1 MVKMSYGKNVRKKVL
16 LFLRKSILNLREK
29 PFADYSRLML

>member
-1 MVKMSYGKNVRKKVL
+1 MVQMSYGKKCKKKVL
-16 LFLRKSILNLREK
+16 LFLRKSLLNLREK